1 MAIMIANRS
10 LLQRLIKVSPA
21 ILLISLLLM
30 GCLKTPW
37 DYHQAGMH
45 MNLGMAYIEAN
56 QYTPALKELLEAEKY
71 TPDDARIHFYLG
83 IAYHGNGFSDK
94 AVDAFK
100 RAIDLKP
107 DYSEAHNFLG
117 IIYSNAGQ
125 WDMAIASFNK
135 ALANIVYST
144 PAAALSNMGRAYYQK
159 GDYATAMSKYHEA
172 LRREPNTVL
181 APIIANNMG
190 LASLGRNQVDEAI
203 QHFKKAIAAVPD
215 YAEAQYWL
223 AECYINKKDWEE
235 AKTQFQALAK
245 TAPDSEFGIK
255 AQNRLNDLKKMK

>member
-135 ALANIVYST
+135 ALANIVYHT
-144 PAAALSNMGRAYYQK
+144 PAAALYNMGWAYYQK
-159 GDYATAMSKYHEA
+159 GDYPMAVSKYDEA

-181 APIIANNMG
+181 MPIILKNMG
-190 LASLGRNQVDEAI
+190 LARLGMGQVNEAM
-203 QHFKKAIAAVPD
+203 HDFKQALATVPD
-215 YAEAQYWL
+215 YAEAKYWL
-223 AECYINKKDWEE
+223 AECHIKKKDWEE
-235 AKTQFQALAK
+235 AKTQFQALVK
-245 TAPDSEFGIK
+245 TAPDSEFGLK
-255 AQNRLNDLKKMK
+255 AQNRLNDLKQMK

>member
-1 MAIMIANRS
+1 MAIIITNRS

-21 ILLISLLLM
+21 ILLISLLLI

-37 DYHQAGMH
+37 DYHQAGIH
-45 MNLGMAYIEAN
+45 MNLGKAYIEAN
-56 QYTPALKELLEAEKY
+56 QYIPALKELLEAEKY

-83 IAYHGNGFSDK
+83 IAYHGNGIREK

-117 IIYSNAGQ
+117 ILYFNAGQ
-125 WDMAIASFNK
+125 WDMAIAAFNK
-135 ALANIVYST
+135 ALANVVYDT
-144 PAAALSNMGRAYYQK
+144 PAFALSNMGRAYYQK

-181 APIIANNMG
+181 MPIIAN
-190 LASLGRNQVDEAI
+190 
-203 QHFKKAIAAVPD
+203 
-215 YAEAQYWL
+215 
-223 AECYINKKDWEE
+223 
-235 AKTQFQALAK
+235 
-245 TAPDSEFGIK
+245 
-255 AQNRLNDLKKMK
+255 KM

>member
-1 MAIMIANRS
+1 MAIIIANRG

-21 ILLISLLLM
+21 ILLISLLLT

-56 QYTPALKELLEAEKY
+56 QYTPALKELLAAETF

-83 IAYHGNGFSDK
+83 IAYHGSGFSDK
-94 AVDAFK
+94 ALDAFK

-107 DYSEAHNFLG
+107 DYSEAHNFMG

-125 WDMAIASFNK
+125 WDMAIAAFSK
-135 ALANIVYST
+135 ALANIVYNT
-144 PAAALSNMGRAYYQK
+144 PAAALYNMGWAYYQK
-159 GDYATAMSKYHEA
+159 GNYPMAVSKYDEA

-181 APIIANNMG
+181 APLIFKNMG
-190 LASLGRNQVDEAI
+190 LARLGIGHVDEAMYD
-203 QHFKKAIAAVPD
+203 FKQALAAVPD

-223 AECYINKKDWEE
+223 AECHIRKKDWKE
-235 AKTQFQALAK
+235 AKTQFQALVK
-245 TAPDSEFGIK
+245 TAPDSEFGLK
-255 AQNRLNDLKKMK
+255 AQNRLNDLK